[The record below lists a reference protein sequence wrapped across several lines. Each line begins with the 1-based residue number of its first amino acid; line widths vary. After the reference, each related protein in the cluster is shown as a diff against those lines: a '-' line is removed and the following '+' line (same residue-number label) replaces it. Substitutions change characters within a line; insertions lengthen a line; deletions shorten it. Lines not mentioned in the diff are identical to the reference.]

1 MSGSWFEVENPE
13 EDGEEPWDF
22 DTDELV
28 FVAALR
34 DRAASWRVSWAPSGV
49 GRPEDD
55 SSLLVHISPSD
66 FERSMSLGDWAVHFH
81 GTHVRAGKVED
92 QLFNLH
98 QRPERGFF
106 RATGTP
112 QELADRCATWFEGV
126 LSRPVARLE
135 RHDQGRAHAT
145 AWHFADD
152 LEALVGGADL
162 DARHDRCVLLRGAT
176 GPQEGPHSPLCPHA
190 GERTA
195 RRRWFRRAPS

>member
-1 MSGSWFEVENPE
+1 MSGSWFEVEDPE

-22 DTDELV
+22 DTDELA

-34 DRAASWRVSWAPSGV
+34 ARAASWRVPWAPSGV
-49 GRPEDD
+49 GRPEDG
-55 SSLLVHISPSD
+55 SSLLVHVSLVD

-98 QRPERGFF
+98 RRPERGFF

-112 QELADRCATWFEGV
+112 EELADRCATWFEAV
-126 LSRPVARLE
+126 LSRPVRRTE
-135 RHDQGRAHAT
+135 RTAVDGRAYVT
-145 AWHFADD
+145 GWSFADD
-152 LEALVGGADL
+152 LEGLVGGADL
-162 DARHDRCVLLRGAT
+162 DAHHDRCVLLRGAT

-190 GERTA
+190 RERTG
-195 RRRWFRRAPS
+195 RRRWFRRGG